1 MEEKWEKVAELEA
14 LLPQST
20 PKNPFPPQ
28 ITFQSKEVIY

>member
-1 MEEKWEKVAELEA
+1 MEEKWKKVAELEA
-14 LLPQST
+14 LLPVY